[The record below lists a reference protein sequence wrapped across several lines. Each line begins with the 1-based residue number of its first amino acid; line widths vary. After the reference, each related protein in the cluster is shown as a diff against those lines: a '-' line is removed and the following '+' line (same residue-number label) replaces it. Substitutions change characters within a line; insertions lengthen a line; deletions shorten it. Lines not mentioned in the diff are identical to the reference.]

1 LTDHNDKV
9 SDFVT
14 DLDCGLLVKER
25 AARGARARPVILSLR
40 RRSVC

>member
-1 LTDHNDKV
+1 VYTLTDHNDKV

-25 AARGARARPVILSLR
+25 VARWGPEPAR
-40 RRSVC
+40 